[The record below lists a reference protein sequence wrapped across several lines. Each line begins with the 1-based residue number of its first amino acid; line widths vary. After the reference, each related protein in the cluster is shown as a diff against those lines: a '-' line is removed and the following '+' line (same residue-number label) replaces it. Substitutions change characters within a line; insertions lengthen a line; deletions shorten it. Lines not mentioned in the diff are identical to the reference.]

1 MKVARTPLEGARA
14 EEARWAGL
22 LPGEEPGRGR
32 RRQVEGV
39 EGEEAAVTRR
49 ARGEEAAA
57 RPDVAVAPA
66 VRPSRPLGTA
76 AQRRR
81 APASSVPEGEGQASS
96 VPSFVVHKHTKTNR
110 SFERTW
116 IFFNGTKESLM

>member
-32 RRQVEGV
+32 RRQVEEV
-39 EGEEAAVTRR
+39 EGEEAAGARR

-57 RPDVAVAPA
+57 GPDVAVAPA

-76 AQRRR
+76 AQRHAHRHPKLR
-81 APASSVPEGEGQASS
+81 GARVGRNQS
-96 VPSFVVHKHTKTNR
+96 TR
-110 SFERTW
+110 SFEMPGSEGHKSYEP
-116 IFFNGTKESLM
+116 NPAYVKQ